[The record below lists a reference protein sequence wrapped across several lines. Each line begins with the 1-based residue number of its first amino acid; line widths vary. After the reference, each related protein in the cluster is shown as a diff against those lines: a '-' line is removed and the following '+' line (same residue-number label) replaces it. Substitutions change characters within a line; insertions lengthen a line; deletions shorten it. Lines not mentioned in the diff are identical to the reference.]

1 MMESFV
7 LKVSEIK
14 WKESDSN
21 VFPHSFRQDNG
32 SRNRLGIRRHF
43 NKVFLVL
50 TGEQNGLKSF
60 SAHHFLRDL
69 LLFIV
74 VQISFLGMMFFC

>member
-1 MMESFV
+1 MLEAFLMIDSFV

-14 WKESDSN
+14 WNESNSN

-32 SRNRLGIRRHF
+32 SQDRLGNTRHF

-50 TGEQNGLKSF
+50 TG
-60 SAHHFLRDL
+60 
-69 LLFIV
+69 
-74 VQISFLGMMFFC
+74 